1 MKDKNNE
8 EEDIVFEAANED
20 GETEELANPQAAL
33 KKLREKLKQCQEE
46 RQEFLEMS
54 QRLKADYVNLKR
66 DEEKRRTEMM
76 QFAKSGLLLEM
87 LDLADSFD
95 LAFANK
101 QAWES
106 VNENWRKGVE
116 YIYGKLISVFEQNGL
131 EMIDPLGKTFN
142 PEEHH
147 SVAAVKLSDLPD
159 TEAGDNK
166 VLEVVQKGYKL
177 NGRVLRP
184 AKVKVGHKV

>member
-1 MKDKNNE
+1 MDKNH
-8 EEDIVFEAANED
+8 EEDVVFEAANED
-20 GETEELANPQAAL
+20 GELLDEANPQAAL
-33 KKLREKLKQCQEE
+33 KKLREKLKKCQEE

-66 DEEKRRTEMM
+66 DEDKRRTEMM

-116 YIYGKLISVFEQNGL
+116 YIYSKLISVFEQNGL
-131 EMIDPLGKTFN
+131 EMLDPLGQIFN

-147 SVAAVKLSDLPD
+147 SVMTTPVEDAS
-159 TEAGDNK
+159 EDNK

-177 NGRVLRP
+177 NGRILRP
-184 AKVKVGHKV
+184 AKVKVGHKI

>member
-1 MKDKNNE
+1 MPKDKDHDN
-8 EEDIVFEAANED
+8 DVVFEESNED
-20 GETEELANPQAAL
+20 GETQESANPAAAI
-33 KKLREKLKQCQEE
+33 KKLREQLKACQKE
-46 RQEFLEMS
+46 RQEFLETS
-54 QRLKADYVNLKR
+54 QRLKADYVNLRK
-66 DEEKRRTEMM
+66 DEEKRRAEMT

-101 QAWES
+101 TAWES

-116 YIYGKLISVFEQNGL
+116 YIYAKLVDIFEQNGL
-131 EMIDPLGKTFN
+131 EMIDPLGADFN

-147 SVAAVKLSDLPD
+147 SVATAPVEDES
-159 TEAGDNK
+159 ENNK